1 MVAMKDE
8 NNNASPLTDIKDEE
22 NVSSFSC
29 KTINALSSPFSQ
41 INGEQN
47 RRSQRLPKEPT
58 TTISVL
64 PKKRKSMSKT
74 AETPAKRR
82 RRTKKSSET
91 SPESANTLASEHQ
104 NWIPIGK
111 PWAEM
116 VSIGS
121 STTKKAVCCFPAVKH
136 KTENV
141 TFNILDVI
149 SVAAGEEETDGDNIG
164 KIDRLFFDKKLGM
177 CANVLWYY
185 KYNQCMLKD
194 ENRFKV
200 EKKYIF
206 HDRELI
212 ASKHTDTISCDSIQS
227 HAFVLTFSEYCRY
240 IAENKYDRLPSKLQ
254 SQCKELWPRGESK
267 YPRRRYLPHE
277 DTPQDLVYFCR
288 KYYSIARKEICSTAP
303 SQTPAQKRK
312 IMKGRPINRLMPVP
326 FEDSVETENL
336 NKTPE

>member
-1 MVAMKDE
+1 MVAMKVCFQDFMKEESGQLKTTPSKKSRRQQPQKQQKIICATKDE
-8 NNNASPLTDIKDEE
+8 NNNASPSTNVKGEE

-29 KTINALSSPFSQ
+29 KTINAISSPFSQ

-82 RRTKKSSET
+82 RRTKKSPET
-91 SPESANTLASEHQ
+91 SPESANTLASELQ

-164 KIDRLFFDKKLGM
+164 KIDRIFFDKKIGM

-185 KYNQCMLKD
+185 KYGQCILKD
-194 ENRFKV
+194 ENRLKV

-212 ASKHTDTISCDSIQS
+212 ASKHTDTISYE
-227 HAFVLTFSEYCRY
+227 LKGY
-240 IAENKYDRLPSKLQ
+240 IAENKYDRLLSKLQ

-277 DTPQDLVYFCR
+277 DTPQDLVN
-288 KYYSIARKEICSTAP
+288 P
-303 SQTPAQKRK
+303 
-312 IMKGRPINRLMPVP
+312 
-326 FEDSVETENL
+326 
-336 NKTPE
+336 